1 MFVILEYRLLQQQF
15 LSFQQVE
22 LFHLDPTW
30 LSYPKNK
37 IVLITRE
44 KDEYVW
50 MANAYA
56 ELATKRGINAKA
68 HVVKGG
74 HDGKLTLIKYGK
86 EIIREA
92 LK

>member
-1 MFVILEYRLLQQQF
+1 MVLGLLWCG
-15 LSFQQVE
+15 
-22 LFHLDPTW
+22 T
-30 LSYPKNK
+30 
-37 IVLITRE
+37 
-44 KDEYVW
+44 
-50 MANAYA
+50 ANAYA
-56 ELATKRGINAKA
+56 ELAKKRGINAEA